1 MKTRNI
7 LLFIIIF
14 LSSCATTTT
23 VENAQKAGAHYKIGV
38 SYFNENKMQSA
49 FVEFQ
54 KALELNPK
62 DKEVMNALG
71 IIYLLDFEDY
81 QKAVDFFKSAIR
93 VDLNF
98 SEAYNNLGRA
108 YEKTGRFNDAIE
120 SYKKA
125 LLNLTYQNPEKA
137 YNNLGRVY
145 YRLGRYDD
153 ATDAYKEALKRF
165 SDFHLPYYGL
175 ALCYNAK
182 GEYGEAASAITRAIE
197 LDPVYKGNKDKA
209 MEDLKERKL
218 KAKGEEEKDIVDYIE
233 ILKY

>member
-1 MKTRNI
+1 VKTGNI
-7 LLFIIIF
+7 LLLIIIF

-23 VENAQKAGAHYKIGV
+23 LENAQKAGAHYKIGV
-38 SYFNENKMQSA
+38 SYFNENKIQSA

-71 IIYLLDFEDY
+71 LVYLKFEDL
-81 QKAVDFFKSAIR
+81 QKAQQSFIKAVTIDP
-93 VDLNF
+93 DF
-98 SEAYNNLGRA
+98 SEAHNNLGVTYTKMGKWSEAVDSFKRA
-108 YEKTGRFNDAIE
+108 LKNPI
-120 SYKKA
+120 
-125 LLNLTYQNPEKA
+125 YQTPGNA
-137 YNNLGRVY
+137 YYNLGNAY
-145 YRLGRYDD
+145 YRLGLIDD
-153 ATDAYKEALKRF
+153 AINAYKEAIKRMQ
-165 SDFHLPYYGL
+165 DFHRPYYGL

-182 GEYGEAASAITRAIE
+182 GQYGEAASAITRAME